1 MCGDTVYHGGEGT
14 TQKVKPLAIVSMV
27 RKQEAGIGDTLY
39 DFKVCP

>member
-14 TQKVKPLAIVSMV
+14 TQKVKPLDIMV